1 MYPDRYDPNFA
12 CTSLLGGRTVMTPN
26 GPVCEISTT
35 LEDQVKR
42 DFLPYTLGPS
52 LSAQATKNEHDGK
65 SSCGQTR

>member
-1 MYPDRYDPNFA
+1 
-12 CTSLLGGRTVMTPN
+12 MTPN

-35 LEDQVKR
+35 LQEQVRR

-65 SSCGQTR
+65 SS